1 MFIQQLTDYNIKEIS
16 DILSS
21 LGFTVKEDLTVL
33 VPNRRPDITIKEDL
47 VDDFYA
53 DFSTFAKQPVDNTNF
68 GDVANRLIIGE
79 NIPLDIQQLSKILG
93 KSTKKVE
100 QVLSKF
106 INLRMISYEDNCFVI
121 RNWSKY
127 QSADKLEEIR
137 KNNRERQRK
146 FREKSKVESNVTETL
161 DNNIE

>member
-1 MFIQQLTDYNIKEIS
+1 MAEVSWIKLSTNIFSNRKIALLLNERDGDAYFRIWIELLTIAGQCNMK
-16 DILSS
+16 
-21 LGFTVKEDLTVL
+21 G
-33 VPNRRPDITIKEDL
+33 
-47 VDDFYA
+47 
-53 DFSTFAKQPVDNTNF
+53 
-68 GDVANRLIIGE
+68 RLIIGE

-161 DNNIE
+161 DNKIE